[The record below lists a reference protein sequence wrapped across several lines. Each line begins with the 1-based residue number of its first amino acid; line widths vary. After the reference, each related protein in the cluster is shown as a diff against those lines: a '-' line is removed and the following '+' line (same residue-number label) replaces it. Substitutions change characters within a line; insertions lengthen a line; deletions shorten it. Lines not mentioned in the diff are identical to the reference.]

1 MTLTLTAKKN
11 IKKGLNEM
19 EKILIIGPSWVG
31 DMVMSQS
38 LYTTLKQ
45 QHPQALIDVIAPGW
59 CKPILERMPE
69 INQAIEMPFG
79 HGEFNFSGRRAI
91 GKQLRA
97 ERYDHAYVLPN
108 SAKSALI
115 PWFANI
121 PKRTG
126 WKGEMRYGLLNDL
139 RPNKKSFQYMVE
151 RYVALAHPRSEMVDS
166 SSLGGLVTL
175 PRPSLSINTQEQN
188 AALAKF
194 KLEPTDKVIG
204 LCPGAEFGPA
214 KKWPET
220 HYAEV
225 ANQMAAS
232 GHQVWLFG
240 SQKDLETCNNIKE
253 LVSKEQQDSIHILAG
268 QTSLIEAVDLLAA
281 CQTVVANDSGLM
293 HVAAAVGCNVV
304 AVYGSTSPKY
314 TPPLAEKVEI
324 VHTDIECRPCFKR
337 ECQFKHLKCLSEL
350 SPKQV
355 LASIQK
361 LEAIAVSP
369 C

>member
-1 MTLTLTAKKN
+1 MK
-11 IKKGLNEM
+11 
-19 EKILIIGPSWVG
+19 KILIIGPSWVG

-38 LYTTLKQ
+38 LYIVLKQ
-45 QHPQALIDVIAPGW
+45 QHPESQIDVIAPGW

-69 INQAIEMPFG
+69 IHQAIEMPLG
-79 HGEFNFSGRRAI
+79 HGEFNLLGRREI
-91 GKQLRA
+91 GKSLR
-97 ERYDHAYVLPN
+97 EKQYDHACVLPN

-121 PKRTG
+121 PQRTG

-151 RYVALAHPRSEMVDS
+151 RYVSLAYPKVDMLDS
-166 SSLGGLVTL
+166 SSLGGLETL
-175 PRPSLSINTQEQN
+175 PRPSLSIDEKTQQETLN
-188 AALAKF
+188 KF
-194 KLEPTDKVIG
+194 SLDQTLPVIG

-225 ANQMAAS
+225 ATQMATS

-240 SQKDLETCNNIKE
+240 SQKDLETCNNIKQ
-253 LVSKEQQDSIHILAG
+253 LVPQEHQHQIHVLAG

-324 VHTDIECRPCFKR
+324 VHTDIDCRPCFKR
-337 ECQFKHLKCLSEL
+337 ECQFKHLKCLTEL

-355 LASIQK
+355 LDSIQK
-361 LEAIAVSP
+361 LEAITVSS

>member
-1 MTLTLTAKKN
+1 MK
-11 IKKGLNEM
+11 
-19 EKILIIGPSWVG
+19 KILIIGPSWVG

-38 LYTTLKQ
+38 LYITLKQ
-45 QHPQALIDVIAPGW
+45 QHPDAVIDVMAPGW

-69 INQAIEMPFG
+69 VNRAIDMPIG
-79 HGEFNFSGRRAI
+79 HGEFNFLGRRAI
-91 GKQLRA
+91 GKTLREA
-97 ERYDHAYVLPN
+97 QYDQAFICPN

-115 PWFANI
+115 PWFADI

-151 RYVALAHPRSEMVDS
+151 RYVALAHPKAEMIDS
-166 SSLGGLVTL
+166 RSLGGLEQL
-175 PRPSLSINTQEQN
+175 PRPALTILKDEQLKTAN
-188 AALAKF
+188 KF
-194 KLEPTDKVIG
+194 NLTLETAITG

-225 ANQMAAS
+225 ATSMSKA
-232 GHQVWLFG
+232 GKQVWLFG
-240 SQKDLETCNNIKE
+240 SQKDLETCNNIKDLVPDE
-253 LVSKEQQDSIHILAG
+253 LQSQIHVLAG
-268 QTSLIEAVDLLAA
+268 QTSLIEAVDLLGA

-324 VHTDIECRPCFKR
+324 VHTDIDCRPCFQR
-337 ECQFKHLKCLSEL
+337 ECEFKHLKCLTEL

-355 LASIQK
+355 INSIRK
-361 LEAIAVSP
+361 LEAISVSA

>member
-1 MTLTLTAKKN
+1 MKKT
-11 IKKGLNEM
+11 
-19 EKILIIGPSWVG
+19 LIIGPSWVG

-38 LYTTLKQ
+38 LYIVLKQ
-45 QHPQALIDVIAPGW
+45 LHPESQIDVIAPGW

-69 INQAIEMPFG
+69 IHQAIEMPIG
-79 HGEFNFSGRRAI
+79 HGEFNLLGRREI
-91 GKQLRA
+91 GKSLR
-97 ERYDHAYVLPN
+97 EKQYDHAYILPK

-121 PKRTG
+121 PLRTG

-139 RPNKKSFQYMVE
+139 RPNMKSFQFMVE
-151 RYVALAHPRSEMVDS
+151 RYVALAYPQEEMIDS
-166 SSLGGLVTL
+166 SSLGGLETL
-175 PRPSLSINTQEQN
+175 PRPSLFIDKKEQ
-188 AALAKF
+188 AEAIAKF
-194 KLEPTDKVIG
+194 NLNQEAPVVG

-225 ANQMAAS
+225 ASAMANA
-232 GHQVWLFG
+232 GKQVWLFG
-240 SQKDLETCNNIKE
+240 SQKDLETCNNIKQ
-253 LVSKEQQDSIHILAG
+253 LVPQEHQHQIHVLAG

-324 VHTDIECRPCFKR
+324 VHTDIDCRPCFKR
-337 ECQFKHLKCLSEL
+337 ECPLGHLNCLNQL
-350 SPKQV
+350 SP
-355 LASIQK
+355 QK
-361 LEAIAVSP
+361 VISKIPDTE
-369 C
+369 

>member
-1 MTLTLTAKKN
+1 MK
-11 IKKGLNEM
+11 
-19 EKILIIGPSWVG
+19 KILIIGPSWVG

-38 LYTTLKQ
+38 LYIVLKQ
-45 QHPQALIDVIAPGW
+45 LHPESQIDVIAPGW

-69 INQAIEMPFG
+69 IHQAIEMPIG
-79 HGEFNFSGRRAI
+79 HGEFNLLGRREI
-91 GKQLRA
+91 GKSLR
-97 ERYDHAYVLPN
+97 EKQYDHAYILPK

-121 PKRTG
+121 PLRTG

-139 RPNKKSFQYMVE
+139 RPNMKSFQFMVE
-151 RYVALAHPRSEMVDS
+151 RYVALAYSQEEMIDS
-166 SSLGGLVTL
+166 SSLGGLETL
-175 PRPSLSINTQEQN
+175 PRPSLFIDKKEQ
-188 AALAKF
+188 AEAIAKF
-194 KLEPTDKVIG
+194 NLNQEAPVVG

-225 ANQMAAS
+225 ASAMVNV
-232 GHQVWLFG
+232 GKQVWLFG
-240 SQKDLETCNNIKE
+240 SQKDLETCNNIKK
-253 LVSKEQQDSIHILAG
+253 LVPQEHQHQIHVLAG
-268 QTSLIEAVDLLAA
+268 QTSLIQAVDLLAA

-324 VHTDIECRPCFKR
+324 VHTDVDCRPCFKR
-337 ECQFKHLKCLSEL
+337 ECPLGHLNCLNQL
-350 SPKQV
+350 SP
-355 LASIQK
+355 QK
-361 LEAIAVSP
+361 VISKIPDTE
-369 C
+369 

>member
-1 MTLTLTAKKN
+1 MK
-11 IKKGLNEM
+11 
-19 EKILIIGPSWVG
+19 KILIIGPSWVG

-38 LYTTLKQ
+38 LYIVLKQ
-45 QHPQALIDVIAPGW
+45 LHPESQIDVIAPGW

-69 INQAIEMPFG
+69 IHQAIEMPIG
-79 HGEFNFSGRRAI
+79 HGEFNLLGRREI
-91 GKQLRA
+91 GKSLR
-97 ERYDHAYVLPN
+97 EKQYDHAYILPK

-121 PKRTG
+121 PLRTG

-139 RPNKKSFQYMVE
+139 RPNMKSFQFMVE
-151 RYVALAHPRSEMVDS
+151 RYVALAYPQEEMIDS
-166 SSLGGLVTL
+166 SSLGGLETL
-175 PRPSLSINTQEQN
+175 PRPSLFIDKKEQ
-188 AALAKF
+188 AEAIAKF
-194 KLEPTDKVIG
+194 NLNQEAPVVG

-225 ANQMAAS
+225 ASAMANA
-232 GHQVWLFG
+232 GKQVWLFG
-240 SQKDLETCNNIKE
+240 SQKDLETCNNIKQ
-253 LVSKEQQDSIHILAG
+253 LVPQEHQHQIYVLAG

-281 CQTVVANDSGLM
+281 CKTVVANDSGLM

-324 VHTDIECRPCFKR
+324 VHTDIDCRPCFKR
-337 ECQFKHLKCLSEL
+337 ECPLGHLNCLNQL
-350 SPKQV
+350 SP
-355 LASIQK
+355 QK
-361 LEAIAVSP
+361 VISKIPDTE
-369 C
+369 